1 MLSLHEDP
9 DLETPPDGEDP
20 VRWRTDEFRNM
31 RENTVSVLMQLS
43 DLGHTK
49 YRHNILALKEVRQPL
64 RRDQPGNGHGLR
76 RVPSAVGSDTH
87 VSLEGSSNLFYYL
100 FEDYF
105 AAVPILRGSRR
116 MLHNLV
122 ITRTPPLASQ

>member
-1 MLSLHEDP
+1 MDTVLSLHEDP
-9 DLETPPDGEDP
+9 DLETPPDREDP
-20 VRWRTDEFRNM
+20 ARWQADELRNM

-49 YRHNILALKEVRQPL
+49 YRHNILAFKEVRQSL
-64 RRDQPGNGHGLR
+64 RRDQPGNGQGLR
-76 RVPSAVGSDTH
+76 RTPSAVESDNY

-105 AAVPILRGSRR
+105 AAVPILKGSRK
-116 MLHNLV
+116 MLSDLV
-122 ITRTPPLASQ
+122 STRTPP